1 MDLDSLRNFKPE
13 DVLYWTKKQKIS
25 GLLVAFVSVFSAY
38 VYFDIY
44 PDYTKIAGIQRQEVS
59 VRGTIVTNER
69 LAANLPEYT
78 KQITAMKK
86 RFSLFLTE
94 LPNKTQIPSL
104 LASVT
109 FAGKSAGLTFLTFAP
124 KAHIQKKFFT
134 VIPVAISVSGT
145 YTQMGNFLA
154 QIAGLPRIATVTDF
168 TLNPETKDTSNLV
181 LTGTLNTYM
190 YHSVLKTKKLKP

>member
-13 DVLYWTKKQKIS
+13 DILILSKKQKII
-25 GLLVAFVSVFSAY
+25 GLLAAFITVFSVYA
-38 VYFDIY
+38 YFDVY
-44 PDYTKIAGIQRQEVS
+44 PDYTQIAVIKQQENT

-78 KQITAMKK
+78 AQIAAMKK
-86 RFSLFLTE
+86 RFSIFLTE

-109 FAGKSAGLTFLTFAP
+109 FAGKATGLTFLTFAP
-124 KAHIQKKFFT
+124 KAHIQKPFFT
-134 VIPVAISVSGT
+134 IIPVAISVRGT
-145 YTQMGNFLA
+145 YTQIGNFLA
-154 QIAGLPRIATVTDF
+154 QIAALPRIATVTDF
-168 TLNPETKDTSNLV
+168 TLTPESSDTSVLV

-190 YHSVLKTKKLKP
+190 YHSVTKKTTK

>member
-1 MDLDSLRNFKPE
+1 MDLNSIRNFKPE
-13 DVLYWTKKQKIS
+13 DILNWTQNQKII
-25 GLLVAFVSVFSAY
+25 GLIISFALVSIAY
-38 VYFDIY
+38 VYFDVY
-44 PDYTKIAGIQRQEVS
+44 PDYKQIAVIQQKES
-59 VRGTIVTNER
+59 AVRATIVTNER

-78 KQITAMKK
+78 AQIHAMKK

-109 FAGKSAGLTFLTFAP
+109 FAGKETGLTFLTFAP
-124 KAHIQKKFFT
+124 HPHIQKPFFT

-145 YTQMGNFLA
+145 YTQLGNFLA
-154 QIAGLPRIATVTDF
+154 QIAALPRIATVTDF
-168 TLNPETKDTSNLV
+168 TLTPDAKNTSVLV

-190 YHSVLKTKKLKP
+190 YHETTQKTKK